1 MRSRFAT
8 TASACP
14 FGRGLLWKIW
24 SLIVSPSLRLFVL
37 VLKLRLGVSSSLGIV
52 VILKSFR
59 HRRFCLCGELRLH
72 VVMFSVIA
80 YGEDSG
86 MDVLQRFE
94 MSTQL
99 HSWFSGRVVSSAVVD
114 RRFAAGL
121 HVAVR
126 VRFLDLTG
134 AKMCASGT

>member
-1 MRSRFAT
+1 
-8 TASACP
+8 
-14 FGRGLLWKIW
+14 
-24 SLIVSPSLRLFVL
+24 
-37 VLKLRLGVSSSLGIV
+37 
-52 VILKSFR
+52 
-59 HRRFCLCGELRLH
+59 
-72 VVMFSVIA
+72 
-80 YGEDSG
+80 